1 MIRKTLLAAV
11 MLLAAGTLLAADWKT
26 GLLSYLGR
34 SPDHKAAWGFL
45 AGEYGSLEGE
55 ERQTAGAL
63 LPYLAGKI
71 GETSREEELISA
83 YFETYRDN
91 GPDLSFLDDQ
101 TRRDFLLFWSR
112 WTSVYPLVYDLKLIS
127 YITPTPA
134 GLPAAVEVGL
144 ELLNDALYRV
154 SLGPY
159 ILEGGHWRRGF
170 HILTVPVHGL
180 FEREGTYEF
189 LLDLKAGDLIVR
201 KPIRIEIAVADVSAP
216 APAPRPRETAPPQA
230 GMPSVSARAGEI
242 SLYVDGKLILK
253 SRKIAAKPPPL
264 SFPLPGPSMPGQKP
278 YLPPP
283 KNDPMASGVSIID
296 ALALTYKAIK
306 DLVARKPPK
315 PSPPSYRLVDSLAFS
330 YIRTTAEGLPSSAR
344 ATVALS
350 PLPGRV
356 FRE

>member
-1 MIRKTLLAAV
+1 MIRKPLLAAV

-71 GETSREEELISA
+71 GEMSREEELISA

-91 GPDLSFLDDQ
+91 GPDLSFLDDH

-112 WTSVYPLVYDLKLIS
+112 WTSVYPLVYDLKLLS
-127 YITPTPA
+127 YVTRTPA

-201 KPIRIEIAVADVSAP
+201 KPIRIEIAIADVSAP
-216 APAPRPRETAPPQA
+216 APRPQETAPLQS

-253 SRKIAAKPPPL
+253 SRKIAPKPPPL
-264 SFPLPGPSMPGQKP
+264 SFALPGPSMPGQKP

-283 KNDPMASGVSIID
+283 KTDPMASGVSIID

-315 PSPPSYRLVDSLAFS
+315 PSPPSYRFVDSLAFS